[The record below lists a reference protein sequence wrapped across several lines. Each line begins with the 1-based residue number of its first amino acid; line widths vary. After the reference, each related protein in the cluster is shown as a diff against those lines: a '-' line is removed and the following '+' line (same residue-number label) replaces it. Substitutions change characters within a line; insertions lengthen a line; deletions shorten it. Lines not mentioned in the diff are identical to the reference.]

1 MFTNEFD
8 FDSTITTVMD
18 ETGEYEDVQ
27 LTIEDDVVY
36 IRQFSDDDLIPADL
50 ITMTPKMFR
59 DLLQAMDLSEGF
71 YQTRYK

>member
-8 FDSTITTVMD
+8 FDTTITTVMD
-18 ETGEYEDVQ
+18 ETGECEDVQ
-27 LTIEDDVVY
+27 LTIEDDVVC
-36 IRQFSDDDLIPADL
+36 IRQFSDDELIPPDL

-59 DLLQAMDLSEGF
+59 DLLQAMNLPEGF